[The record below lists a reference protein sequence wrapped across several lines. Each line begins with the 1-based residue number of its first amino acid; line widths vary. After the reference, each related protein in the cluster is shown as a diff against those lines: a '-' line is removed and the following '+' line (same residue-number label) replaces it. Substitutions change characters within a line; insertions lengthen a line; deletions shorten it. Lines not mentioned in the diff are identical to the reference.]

1 MSRAGN
7 SRVFIGKVV
16 CAACGSDDL
25 WEGSEEVWR
34 VNGQEGSKPERVT
47 IIACECGSQQVIG

>member
-1 MSRAGN
+1 MSNARD
-7 SRVFIGKVV
+7 FIAKVV

-34 VNGQEGSKPERVT
+34 VNGQEGSTPERVT

>member
-1 MSRAGN
+1 MSRAGEA
-7 SRVFIGKVV
+7 RKFIAKIL
-16 CAACGSDDL
+16 CIACGSDDL

-34 VNGQEGSKPERVT
+34 VNGQEGSAPERVT

>member
-7 SRVFIGKVV
+7 SRVFIGKIV

-34 VNGQEGSKPERVT
+34 VNGQEGSTPERVT
-47 IIACECGSQQVIG
+47 IIAWECGSQQVIG

>member
-1 MSRAGN
+1 MSRVGDA
-7 SRVFIGKVV
+7 RKFIAKVV

-34 VNGQEGSKPERVT
+34 VNGQEGSTPERVM